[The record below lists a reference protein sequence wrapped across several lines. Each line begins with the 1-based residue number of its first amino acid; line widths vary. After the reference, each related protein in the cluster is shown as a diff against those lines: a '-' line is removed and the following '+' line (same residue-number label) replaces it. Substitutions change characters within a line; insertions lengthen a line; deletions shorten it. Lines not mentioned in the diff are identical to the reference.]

1 MKMKAELPTKSNS
14 LLLPLAAGFAI
25 GVLAVGTAVL
35 IWQHDSPSHPDS
47 IPTYRTSEPSA
58 PSPAAPM
65 TAGSM
70 AGMPGM
76 PGMNLSTAP
85 ALDPAVARVAAR
97 FACSCGTCGEKRLDV
112 CSCETAQ
119 QERAFIQEQL
129 RKGHS
134 EEEAAQA
141 LKQKYRG
148 LNS

>member
-1 MKMKAELPTKSNS
+1 MKTKAELATKSDS
-14 LLLPLAAGFAI
+14 LLQVFAVGFAL
-25 GVLAVGTAVL
+25 GVIACGTIVFL
-35 IWQHDSPSHPDS
+35 WPHDSAARSNS
-47 IPTYRTSEPSA
+47 IITYRTDETSAPSA
-58 PSPAAPM
+58 PAPM
-65 TAGSM
+65 ASGLM

-76 PGMNLSTAP
+76 TSSTAP

-141 LKQKYRG
+141 LKQKYGG